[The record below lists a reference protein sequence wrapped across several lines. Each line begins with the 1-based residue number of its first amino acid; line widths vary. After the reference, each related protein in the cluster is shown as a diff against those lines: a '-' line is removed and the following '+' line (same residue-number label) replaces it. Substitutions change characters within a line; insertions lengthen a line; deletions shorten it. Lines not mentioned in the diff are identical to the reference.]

1 MPKKGSIKEF
11 IPLKLPKLN
20 LTTDIEH
27 VANLTYFDLTHG
39 PGHATITLSS
49 RSGNLSCESVSPF
62 CPGAEETRCLK
73 YRHIH
78 VLSPH
83 EYV

>member
-20 LTTDIEH
+20 LTTDIEY
-27 VANLTYFDLTHG
+27 VANLTYFDLTHD
-39 PGHATITLSS
+39 PGDETITLSS
-49 RSGNLSCESVSPF
+49 RSGNLSCEQCFSI